1 MSLSRRELLRYGA
14 VATAAATAL
23 PLAATATA
31 SAATAA
37 AGAGSPSVIY
47 NSTPATDAAAI
58 IAAYRE
64 LQIGSGAHSTQRDA
78 ALAALDVVAVQYN
91 NTMNVAADQL
101 WSDLPTGPGSNY
113 FPSMYY
119 RLRTIAV
126 DWATPGSALS
136 QQPGIVERVIT
147 ALNTIYRLEYN
158 ENTPEIGNWY
168 SYEIGVPYWVLQIV
182 VALGDQLTQAQ
193 IAQFL
198 APVAR
203 FVGNPNVQT
212 SVPTILETGA
222 NRADKS
228 LITVVTGALLGD
240 AARITTGIQCIT
252 DVAANGANSLVN
264 WVTSGDG
271 YHTDGSFIQHG
282 TVPYPGHYGLV
293 LLTAAA
299 GLITVTK
306 GTSYELDPSV
316 CQQFYDTVTKVYAP
330 FVASGAMMEPVR
342 GRMLSRQGE
351 TGYDA
356 GHQLTAAVVLLAKTA
371 PAPTN
376 TELAG
381 LAAGWIDA
389 GTFAPYLDVT
399 NVIRFAGGL
408 QMVGVP
414 EVEYA
419 LAMLAGKPKRAR
431 FTPVHQSFPQSDR
444 MVHVTRDWS
453 ASLGL
458 SSTRICRYESINGQ
472 NLHGWYVGDGALY
485 TFLPGDQANY
495 TDAYWPTIDAT
506 AIPGT
511 TETDGTPP
519 ALGAEP
525 TTPNTWTGGVRFDDG
540 HGAYGLDFVSQAGTL
555 TAKKAWFFTPDAVI
569 CLGAGITD
577 TSGAATRTIVE
588 NRNLGENGTTALLVN
603 GLPGPTTVGTTTVLQ
618 HARWLHLDGVA
629 GYVLLQDAPVTVLRE
644 DRTGTWFG
652 VDTGANTHGTTVP
665 YTRRFQQI
673 QLGHG
678 TNPSGATYAYA
689 VLPGASPWQTVAATG
704 RWRVLSNTAQLQA
717 VSIADG
723 TVAAAF
729 YAAGSVDGVSVS
741 APAAVQWGWQPS
753 GLRFA
758 VADPTQLGTTVR
770 ITLRGIGRRVVQADP
785 GVSVV
790 STGRQLV
797 VDVAVDG
804 TLGATHTFTVR

>member
-1 MSLSRRELLRYGA
+1 MSLSRRELIRYGA

-23 PLAATATA
+23 PLAGAATA
-31 SAATAA
+31 SAATAPA
-37 AGAGSPSVIY
+37 RTATT
-47 NSTPATDAAAI
+47 TPTTDAATI
-58 IAAYRE
+58 IAAYRQ
-64 LQIGSGAHSTQRDA
+64 LQIGSGQHSPQRDA
-78 ALAALDVVAVQYN
+78 ALAALDVVAEQYN

-101 WSDLPTGPGSNY
+101 WSDLPTGPGSTY

-136 QQPGIVERVIT
+136 QQAGVAERIIT
-147 ALNTIYRLEYN
+147 ALSTIYRLEYN

-182 VALGDQLTQAQ
+182 VSLGDQLTQAQ

-212 SVPTILETGA
+212 SNTTILETGA

-240 AARITTGIQCIT
+240 TARITTGLQCVT
-252 DVAANGANSLVN
+252 DVAANGANSLIN
-264 WVTSGDG
+264 LVTSGDG

-299 GLITVTK
+299 GLIAVTA
-306 GTSYELDPSV
+306 GTSYELDPTV
-316 CQQFYDTVTKVYAP
+316 CQRFYDAVTATYAP
-330 FVASGAMMEPVR
+330 FITSGAMMEPVR

-356 GHQLTAAVVLLAKTA
+356 GHQLTAAVVLLARCA
-371 PAPTN
+371 PAPVN
-376 TELAG
+376 AQLAG
-381 LAAGWIDA
+381 LAASWIDA

-399 NVIRFAGGL
+399 DVIRFAGGL

-419 LAMLAGKPKRAR
+419 LEMLAGKPKRPR

-485 TFLPGDQANY
+485 TFLPGDQGNY

-511 TETDGTPP
+511 TENNGTPP

-525 TTPNTWTGGVRFDDG
+525 TTTNTWTGGARFDEG
-540 HGAYGLDFVSQAGTL
+540 HGAYGLDFASQSGTL

-577 TSGAATRTIVE
+577 TSGATTRTIVE

-603 GLPGPTTVGTTTVLQ
+603 GQPGPTTIGTTTVLQ
-618 HARWLHLDGVA
+618 GARWLHLDGVA
-629 GYVLLQDAPVTVLRE
+629 GYVLLQDAPVSLLRE

-652 VDTGANTHGTTVP
+652 IDTGANTHGTTDP

-678 TNPSGATYAYA
+678 VNPTGATYAYA

-717 VSIADG
+717 VSIADEK
-723 TVAAAF
+723 VAAVF
-729 YAAGSVDGVSVS
+729 WAAGSVDGVAVS
-741 APAAVQWGWQPS
+741 APAAVQWGWQPG

-758 VADPTQLGTTVR
+758 VSDPTQAQTT
-770 ITLRGIGRRVVQADP
+770 IQLTLSGIGRRVVQADP
-785 GVSVV
+785 GVTVV

-797 VDVAVDG
+797 IDVAVAG

>member
-23 PLAATATA
+23 PLAGTATA
-31 SAATAA
+31 SAATAQA
-37 AGAGSPSVIY
+37 RTATTPSDDP
-47 NSTPATDAAAI
+47 TKI

-64 LQIGSGAHSTQRDA
+64 LQIGSGAHSPQRDA
-78 ALAALDVVAVQYN
+78 ALAALDVVAVQYDN
-91 NTMNVAADQL
+91 AMNVAADQL
-101 WSDLPTGPGSNY
+101 WPDLPTGPGSNY

-136 QQPGIVERVIT
+136 RQSGVAARIIT

-158 ENTPEIGNWY
+158 ENTAEIGNWY

-203 FVGNPNVQT
+203 FVGDPNVQT
-212 SVPTILETGA
+212 SNPAILETGA

-240 AARITTGIQCIT
+240 TARITTGIQCVT
-252 DVAANGANSLVN
+252 DVAANGASSLIN
-264 WVTSGDG
+264 RVTSGDG

-282 TVPYPGHYGLV
+282 VVPYPGHYGLV

-299 GLITVTK
+299 GLIYVTK
-306 GTSYELDPSV
+306 GTSYELGDAV
-316 CQQFYDTVTKVYAP
+316 CQSFYDDVTKTYAP
-330 FVASGAMMEPVR
+330 FITSGAMMEPVR

-356 GHQLTAAVVLLAKTA
+356 GHQLTAAVVLLSKSA
-371 PAPTN
+371 PAPVN
-376 TELAG
+376 AQLAG

-399 NVIRFAGGL
+399 DVIRFAGGL

-419 LAMLAGKPKRAR
+419 LAMLATKPERPK

-485 TFLPGDQANY
+485 TFLPGDQGNY

-511 TETDGTPP
+511 TENNGAPP

-525 TTPNTWTGGVRFDDG
+525 TTTNTWTGGVRFDEG
-540 HGAYGLDFVSQAGTL
+540 HGAYGLDFVSQSGTL

-577 TSGAATRTIVE
+577 TSGASTRTIID
-588 NRNLGENGTTALLVN
+588 NRNIGENGNNALLVD
-603 GLPGPTTVGTTTVLQ
+603 GMPGPTTIGATTVLQ

-629 GYVLLQDAPVTVLRE
+629 GYVLLRTETDQNGPVTVLRE
-644 DRTGTWFG
+644 DRTGTWYG
-652 VDTGANTHGTTVP
+652 VDTGANTHGTKDP

-678 TNPSGATYAYA
+678 TNPTGATYAYA

-704 RWRVLSNTAQLQA
+704 RWRVLTNTAQLQA

-723 TVAAAF
+723 TVAAVF
-729 YAAGSVDGVSVS
+729 YGPGSVAGVTVS
-741 APAAVQWGWQPS
+741 APAAVQWGWQPT

-758 VADPTQLGTTVR
+758 IADPTQLGATIRV
-770 ITLRGIGRRVVQADP
+770 TLRGIGHRVVQADP
-785 GVSVV
+785 GVTVV
-790 STGRQLV
+790 STGRELV
-797 VDVAVDG
+797 VDVAVAG

>member
-1 MSLSRRELLRYGA
+1 MFLSRRELLRYGA
-14 VATAAATAL
+14 VATAAATL
-23 PLAATATA
+23 PLAGAATA
-31 SAATAA
+31 SAATAPA
-37 AGAGSPSVIY
+37 SAGTADSAPSD
-47 NSTPATDAAAI
+47 DAAKI
-58 IAAYRE
+58 VAAYRE
-64 LQIGSGAHSTQRDA
+64 LQIGSGQHSPRRDA
-78 ALAALDVVAVQYN
+78 ALAALDVVAVRYN
-91 NTMNVAADQL
+91 DSMNVAADQL
-101 WSDLPTGPGSNY
+101 WSDLPTGPGSDY

-126 DWATPGSALS
+126 DWATPGSTLS
-136 QQPGIVERVIT
+136 QQPGVADRVII

-182 VALGDQLTQAQ
+182 VSLGDQLSKAQ
-193 IAQFL
+193 IARFL

-212 SVPTILETGA
+212 SNPANLETGA

-228 LITVVTGALLGD
+228 LITVVTGALLGET
-240 AARITTGIQCIT
+240 ARITTGIQCVT
-252 DVAANGANSLVN
+252 DVAGNGANSLVN

-282 TVPYPGHYGLV
+282 VVPYPGHYGLV

-299 GLITVTK
+299 NLIYVTN
-306 GTSYELDPSV
+306 GTSYELAPDV
-316 CQQFYDTVTKVYAP
+316 CQQFCDTVTKVYAP

-356 GHQLTAAVVLLAKTA
+356 GHQLTAAVVLLSRCA
-371 PAPTN
+371 PAPLDTQ
-376 TELAG
+376 LAG

-399 NVIRFAGGL
+399 DVLRFAGGL

-419 LAMLAGKPKRAR
+419 LEMLATKPERPK
-431 FTPVHQSFPQSDR
+431 FTPVHRSFPQSDR
-444 MVHVTRDWS
+444 MVHVMRDWS

-485 TFLPGDQANY
+485 TFLPGDQGNY

-511 TETDGTPP
+511 TENNGTPP
-519 ALGAEP
+519 ALGSEP
-525 TTPNTWTGGVRFDDG
+525 TTPNAWTGGVRFDDG
-540 HGAYGLDFVSQAGTL
+540 HGAYGLDFVSQTGTL

-577 TSGAATRTIVE
+577 TSDTPTLRRDHKNHHREPQPRRGRRQGSAGQRPAGADDHR
-588 NRNLGENGTTALLVN
+588 R
-603 GLPGPTTVGTTTVLQ
+603 
-618 HARWLHLDGVA
+618 D
-629 GYVLLQDAPVTVLRE
+629 
-644 DRTGTWFG
+644 DR
-652 VDTGANTHGTTVP
+652 
-665 YTRRFQQI
+665 
-673 QLGHG
+673 
-678 TNPSGATYAYA
+678 
-689 VLPGASPWQTVAATG
+689 
-704 RWRVLSNTAQLQA
+704 
-717 VSIADG
+717 
-723 TVAAAF
+723 AAACPL
-729 YAAGSVDGVSVS
+729 AA
-741 APAAVQWGWQPS
+741 P
-753 GLRFA
+753 
-758 VADPTQLGTTVR
+758 
-770 ITLRGIGRRVVQADP
+770 GRRRRLRAP
-785 GVSVV
+785 
-790 STGRQLV
+790 
-797 VDVAVDG
+797 
-804 TLGATHTFTVR
+804 

>member
-23 PLAATATA
+23 PLAGTATA
-31 SAATAA
+31 SAATPPAST
-37 AGAGSPSVIY
+37 GTT
-47 NSTPATDAAAI
+47 TPADDASSI
-58 IAAYRE
+58 TAAYRE
-64 LQIGSGAHSTQRDA
+64 LQIGSGLHSPQRDA

-91 NTMNVAADQL
+91 DTMNVAADQL
-101 WSDLPTGPGSNY
+101 WPDLPTGPGSDY

-136 QQPGIVERVIT
+136 QQSGVAQRIIT

-203 FVGNPNVQT
+203 FVGNPNLQT
-212 SVPTILETGA
+212 SNPSVVETGA

-240 AARITTGIQCIT
+240 TARIATGIQCVT
-252 DVAANGANSLVN
+252 DVAGNGANSLIKL
-264 WVTSGDG
+264 VTSGDG

-282 TVPYPGHYGLV
+282 VVPYPGHYGLV

-299 GLITVTK
+299 GLIYVTK

-316 CQQFYDTVTKVYAP
+316 CQHFYDAVTKVYAP
-330 FVASGAMMEPVR
+330 FVTSGAMMEPVR

-356 GHQLTAAVVLLAKTA
+356 GHQLTAAVVLLSKSA
-371 PAPTN
+371 PAPVN
-376 TELAG
+376 AQLAG
-381 LAAGWIDA
+381 LAAAWIDA
-389 GTFAPYLDVT
+389 GTFAPYLEVT
-399 NVIRFAGGL
+399 DVIRFAGGL

-414 EVEYA
+414 EVEFA
-419 LAMLAGKPKRAR
+419 LAMLATQPTRPR
-431 FTPVHQSFPQSDR
+431 FIPVHQSFPQEDR

-485 TFLPGDQANY
+485 TFLPGDQGNY
-495 TDAYWPTIDAT
+495 TDVYWPTIDAT

-511 TETDGTPP
+511 TENNGTPP
-519 ALGAEP
+519 ALGSEP
-525 TTPNTWTGGVRFDDG
+525 TTPNAWTGGVRFDEG
-540 HGAYGLDFVSQAGTL
+540 HGAYGLDFISQTGTL

-577 TSGAATRTIVE
+577 TSGATTRTIIE
-588 NRNLGENGTTALLVN
+588 NRNLGENGTKELLVD
-603 GLPGPTTVGTTTVLQ
+603 GMPGPTAIGTSTVLQ
-618 HARWLHLDGVA
+618 HVRWLHLDGVA
-629 GYVLLQDAPVTVLRE
+629 GYVLLQEAPVTVLRE
-644 DRTGTWFG
+644 DRTGTWYG
-652 VDTGANTHGTTVP
+652 IDTGANTHGTKDP

-673 QLGHG
+673 QLSHG
-678 TNPSGATYAYA
+678 INPTGATYAYA

-704 RWRVLSNTAQLQA
+704 RWCVLSNTAQLQA

-729 YAAGSVDGVSVS
+729 YGPGSVAGVRVS
-741 APAAVQWGWQPS
+741 APAAVQWGWRPT

-758 VADPTQLGTTVR
+758 IADPTQLGTTIRV
-770 ITLRGIGRRVVQADP
+770 TLRGIGRRVVQADP
-785 GVSVV
+785 GVTVV

-797 VDVAVDG
+797 VDVAVAG